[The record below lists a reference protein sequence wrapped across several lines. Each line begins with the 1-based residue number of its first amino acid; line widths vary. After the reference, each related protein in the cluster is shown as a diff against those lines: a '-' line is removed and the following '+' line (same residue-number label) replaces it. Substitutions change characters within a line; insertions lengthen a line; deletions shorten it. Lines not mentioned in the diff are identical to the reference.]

1 MRLYVLITIIS
12 IFIRQFVLPN
22 PFECFGDKA
31 FFINCIAEPIIIVV
45 SYLLVGLVYKKG
57 SAPAI
62 GSLLFL
68 VTYAMIVG
76 ILWFLGVFRFA
87 WWWIAIF
94 TVAFVGSIIL
104 LRKLCIKNENDRYW
118 D

>member
-1 MRLYVLITIIS
+1 MRLYVLITAIS

-45 SYLLVGLVYKKG
+45 SYLLVGLFYKKG
-57 SAPAI
+57 SAPAL

-68 VTYAMIVG
+68 VTYAVIVD
-76 ILWFLGVFRFA
+76 ILWVLGLFKFA
-87 WWWIAIF
+87 WWWILILIIAFIGMVLGVRFLCNKLSNDIF
-94 TVAFVGSIIL
+94 Y
-104 LRKLCIKNENDRYW
+104 D
-118 D
+118 